1 MYTYRRRFDSKVA
14 SEEPIGIV
22 ISRGASTE
30 EQPRLSAFVWSE
42 APSETTSTRK
52 SA

>member
-1 MYTYRRRFDSKVA
+1 MYTHRRRFENKIA

-42 APSETTSTRK
+42 APNETTSSGKT
-52 SA
+52 A